1 MSPKRNLQD
10 QPGAADFY
18 ETERLILRPMSL
30 EDAGF
35 ILDLYNRP
43 KFIQFIGDRNLKTVT
58 DAEDYIKNRFLPQ
71 FEKLGYGNYV
81 MITKEG
87 NHKIGGVGIFEREG
101 LDVVDIGFSLL
112 DEFEGKGFAYEAAVK
127 IKSAVISGFGLKKI
141 SAITTKDNFSSQ
153 KLIEKLGL
161 KFIRFVMIPNDPEEL
176 MYYETE

>member
-1 MSPKRNLQD
+1 MTLKRNPQD
-10 QPGAADFY
+10 RADNIY

-30 EDAGF
+30 EDADF

-43 KFIQFIGDRNLKTVT
+43 KFIQFIGDRNLKTVA
-58 DAEDYIKNRFLPQ
+58 DAGDYIKNQFLPQ
-71 FEKLGYGNYV
+71 FERLGYGNYL

-112 DEFEGKGFAYEAAVK
+112 DEFEGKGYAYEAALK
-127 IKSAVISGFGLKKI
+127 IKSVGMNDFGLTKI

-161 KFIRFVMIPNDPEEL
+161 RFRKYVTIPNDPEEL